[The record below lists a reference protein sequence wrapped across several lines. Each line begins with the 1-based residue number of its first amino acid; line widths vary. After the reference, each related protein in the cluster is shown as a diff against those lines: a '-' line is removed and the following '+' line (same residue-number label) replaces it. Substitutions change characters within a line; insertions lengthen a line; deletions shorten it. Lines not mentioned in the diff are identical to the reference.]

1 MILKLKTTLEGIGQ
15 RQITLAKHLKIS
27 SSAVSLLINHQQWP
41 RTLDQADL
49 RARVEDFLSKHGADE
64 VAVNTAFEEA
74 EPERC
79 NAPAPAHPTKKA
91 KDDQECE
98 PMLLRK
104 QVLLPET
111 KRAFQIFRDPF
122 DDLQSVDDMYVSP
135 DIRYIRESMY
145 QVARHDGFLA
155 VVGES
160 GAGKS
165 TLRRDLIN
173 RLAAEGAPVLVIEP
187 YVIAMEDKGEKG
199 KALRTAHIADAIVDT
214 VAPLER
220 PKSNPEARFRQMHR
234 ALKNSYESGFRHV
247 LIIEEAHSMP
257 TSTLKHLKRLRELES
272 GFTKLISIILIGQT
286 ELMVKLSER
295 NAEVREVVQ
304 RIEVAEL
311 KPVNPARLD
320 EFLQF
325 RLGRVNKKLEEVI
338 DPSGVQAIAERLAT
352 AGRDTQRN
360 LLYPLAIGNLVVA
373 AMNLAV
379 RVGEPLVTASV
390 IQEV

>member
-1 MILKLKTTLEGIGQ
+1 MLNLKATLTDLDQ
-15 RQITLAKHLKIS
+15 RQITLAKHLNV
-27 SSAVSLLINHQQWP
+27 SSATVSLLINHRQWP
-41 RTLDQADL
+41 RTIDQDDL
-49 RARVEDFLSKHGADE
+49 RKRIEGFLKEHGADD
-64 VAVNTAFEEA
+64 VAVNTAFEEM
-74 EPERC
+74 EPERA
-79 NAPAPAHPTKKA
+79 NAKAPANPTKKA
-91 KDDQECE
+91 IDDQECE

-111 KRAFQIFRDPF
+111 KRAFAIFRDPF
-122 DDLQSVDDMYVSP
+122 DDLQCVEDMYVNP

-173 RLAAEGAPVLVIEP
+173 RLNAEGAPVLVIEP
-187 YVIAMEDKGEKG
+187 YVLAMEDKGEKG
-199 KALRTAHIADAIVDT
+199 KALRTSHIADAIVDT

-257 TSTLKHLKRLRELES
+257 ISTLKHLKRLRELES
-272 GFTKLISIILIGQT
+272 GFTKLVSIILIGQT

-311 KPVNPARLD
+311 LPVSAARLG
-320 EFLQF
+320 EFLAF
-325 RLGRVNKKLEEVI
+325 RMDRAGKKLAEVI
-338 DPSGVQAIAERLAT
+338 DPSGVQAIAERLT
-352 AGRDTQRN
+352 NAGRDTKRS

-373 AMNLAV
+373 AMNLATSI
-379 RVGEPLVTASV
+379 GAPLITDEV
-390 IQEV
+390 IKGV

>member
-1 MILKLKTTLEGIGQ
+1 
-15 RQITLAKHLKIS
+15 
-27 SSAVSLLINHQQWP
+27 
-41 RTLDQADL
+41 
-49 RARVEDFLSKHGADE
+49 
-64 VAVNTAFEEA
+64 
-74 EPERC
+74 
-79 NAPAPAHPTKKA
+79 
-91 KDDQECE
+91 
-98 PMLLRK
+98 MLLRK

-111 KRAFQIFRDPF
+111 KRAFSIFRDPF
-122 DDLQSVDDMYVSP
+122 EDLQSVEDMYVNP
-135 DIRYIRESMY
+135 DIRYIREAMY

-165 TLRRDLIN
+165 TLRRDLVN
-173 RLAAEGAPVLVIEP
+173 RLHAEGAPVLVIEP
-187 YVIAMEDKGEKG
+187 YVLAMEDKGEKG
-199 KALRTAHIADAIVDT
+199 KALRTSHIADAIVDT

-257 TSTLKHLKRLRELES
+257 ISTLKHLKRMRELES
-272 GFTKLISIILIGQT
+272 GFTKLVSIILIGQT

-311 KPVNPARLD
+311 LPVSAARLD
-320 EFLQF
+320 EFLAF
-325 RLGRVNKKLEEVI
+325 RLARVGKKLEDVI
-338 DPSGVQAIAERLAT
+338 DTSGVQAIAERLSKS
-352 AGRDTQRN
+352 GRDSQRS
-360 LLYPLAIGNLVVA
+360 LLYPLAIGNMMVA

-379 RVGEPLVTASV
+379 RIGEPVVTADV
-390 IQEV
+390 IKEV

>member
-1 MILKLKTTLEGIGQ
+1 MMLKLKPTLEDIGQ

-27 SSAVSLLINHQQWP
+27 SSAISLLINHQQWP

-49 RARVEDFLSKHGADE
+49 RARIGAFLKEHGADE

-74 EPERC
+74 EPEC
-79 NAPAPAHPTKKA
+79 ANTPAPAHPTKKA

-111 KRAFQIFRDPF
+111 KRAFEIFRDPF
-122 DDLQSVDDMYVSP
+122 DDLQSAEDMYVSP

-311 KPVNPARLD
+311 KPVTAARLD

-325 RLGRVNKKLEEVI
+325 RLARVNKRLEDVI
-338 DPSGVQAIAERLAT
+338 DPSGVQAIAERLSN
-352 AGRDTQRN
+352 AGRDSQRS

-373 AMNLAV
+373 AMNLAA
-379 RVGEPLVTASV
+379 RVGEPLVTAGV
-390 IQEV
+390 VQEV

>member
-1 MILKLKTTLEGIGQ
+1 MLKLKPTLEDIGQ

-27 SSAVSLLINHQQWP
+27 SSAISLLINHQQWP

-49 RARVEDFLSKHGADE
+49 RARIGAFLKEHGADE

-74 EPERC
+74 EPEC
-79 NAPAPAHPTKKA
+79 ANTPTPAHPTKKA

-111 KRAFQIFRDPF
+111 KRAFEIFRDPF
-122 DDLQSVDDMYVSP
+122 DDLQSADDMYVSP

-311 KPVNPARLD
+311 KPVTAARLE

-325 RLGRVNKKLEEVI
+325 RLARVNKRLEDVI
-338 DPSGVQAIAERLAT
+338 DPSGVQAIAERLSD
-352 AGRDTQRN
+352 AGRDSQRS

-373 AMNLAV
+373 AMNLAA
-379 RVGEPLVTASV
+379 RVGEPLVTAGV
-390 IQEV
+390 VQEV

>member
-1 MILKLKTTLEGIGQ
+1 MLKLKPILEDIGQ
-15 RQITLAKHLKIS
+15 RQITLAKNLKIS
-27 SSAVSLLINHQQWP
+27 SSAISLLINHQQWP

-49 RARVEDFLSKHGADE
+49 RARIGAFLKEHGADE

-74 EPERC
+74 EPEC
-79 NAPAPAHPTKKA
+79 ANTPAPAHPTKKA

-111 KRAFQIFRDPF
+111 KRAFEIFRDPF
-122 DDLQSVDDMYVSP
+122 DDLQSADDMYVSP

-311 KPVNPARLD
+311 KPVTAARLE

-325 RLGRVNKKLEEVI
+325 RLARVNKRLEDVI
-338 DPSGVQAIAERLAT
+338 DSSGVQAIAERLSN
-352 AGRDTQRN
+352 AGRDSQRS

-373 AMNLAV
+373 AMNLAA
-379 RVGEPLVTASV
+379 RVGEPLVTAGV
-390 IQEV
+390 VQEV

>member
-1 MILKLKTTLEGIGQ
+1 MLNLKHALVGIEQ
-15 RQITLAKHLKIS
+15 KQIQLAKHLNV
-27 SSAVSLLINHQQWP
+27 SSATVSLLINHRQWP
-41 RTLDQADL
+41 KTIPEAEF
-49 RARVEDFLSKHGADE
+49 RAGIEQFLKEHGANDE
-64 VAVNTAFEEA
+64 AVNTAFEEA
-74 EPERC
+74 KPERA
-79 NAPAPAHPTKKA
+79 NAPAPAIPTKKA

-111 KRAFQIFRDPF
+111 KRAFSVFRDPF
-122 DDLQSVDDMYVSP
+122 DDLQSQDDMYVNP
-135 DIRYIRESMY
+135 DIRYIRETMY

-173 RLAAEGAPVLVIEP
+173 RLNAEGAPVLVIEP
-187 YVIAMEDKGEKG
+187 YVLAMEDKGEKG
-199 KALRTAHIADAIVDT
+199 KALRTAHIADAIVDV

-234 ALKNSYESGFRHV
+234 ALKNSHESGFRHV

-257 TSTLKHLKRLRELES
+257 LSTLKHLKRLRELES

-286 ELMVKLSER
+286 ELKVKLSER

-311 KPVNPARLD
+311 MPVRADRLA
-320 EFLQF
+320 EFLAF
-325 RLGRVNKKLEEVI
+325 RLQRVGQQLDNVI
-338 DPSGVQAIAERLAT
+338 DASGIRAIAERLTA
-352 AGRDTQRN
+352 AGRDN
-360 LLYPLAIGNLVVA
+360 CSLLYPLAIGNLMVA
-373 AMNLAV
+373 AMNLAAQL
-379 RVGEPLVTASV
+379 GEPVVNDAV
-390 IQEV
+390 VKGV

>member
-15 RQITLAKHLKIS
+15 RQITLAKALNIS
-27 SSAVSLLINHQQWP
+27 GSAVSLLINHQQWP

-49 RARVEDFLSKHGADE
+49 RARVERFLAEHGADE
-64 VAVNTAFEEA
+64 MAVNSAFEEA

-79 NAPAPAHPTKKA
+79 NALAPAHPTKKA

-311 KPVNPARLD
+311 KPVNAARLD

-352 AGRDTQRN
+352 AGRDTQRS

>member
-1 MILKLKTTLEGIGQ
+1 MLNLKNALADLDQ
-15 RQITLAKHLKIS
+15 RQITLAKHLNV
-27 SSAVSLLINHQQWP
+27 SSATVSLLINHKQWP
-41 RTLDQADL
+41 KTIPQD
-49 RARVEDFLSKHGADE
+49 DFRKGIEGFLKEHGANDS
-64 VAVNTAFEEA
+64 AVNTAFEEA
-74 EPERC
+74 EPERA
-79 NAPAPAHPTKKA
+79 NALTPAIPTKKT

-111 KRAFQIFRDPF
+111 KMAFGLFRNPF
-122 DDLQSVDDMYVSP
+122 DDLQSVEDMYISP

-173 RLAAEGAPVLVIEP
+173 RLNAENAPVLVIEP
-187 YVIAMEDKGEKG
+187 YVLAMEDKGEKG
-199 KALRTAHIADAIVDT
+199 KALRTSHIADAIVDI

-234 ALKNSYESGFRHV
+234 ALKNSYEAGFRHV

-257 TSTLKHLKRLRELES
+257 ISTLKHLKRLRELES
-272 GFTKLISIILIGQT
+272 GFTKLVSIILIGQT

-311 KPVNPARLD
+311 LPVNAASLD
-320 EFLQF
+320 KFLEF
-325 RLGRVNKKLEEVI
+325 RLARVGKRLLDVI
-338 DPSGVQAIAERLAT
+338 DPTGVQEIAERLT
-352 AGRDTQRN
+352 NAGRDTKRS

-373 AMNLAV
+373 AMNLAATI
-379 RVGEPLVTASV
+379 GEPLITADV
-390 IQEV
+390 VKGV

>member
-1 MILKLKTTLEGIGQ
+1 MKE
-15 RQITLAKHLKIS
+15 
-27 SSAVSLLINHQQWP
+27 
-41 RTLDQADL
+41 
-49 RARVEDFLSKHGADE
+49 HGANDI
-64 VAVNTAFEEA
+64 AVNTAFEEA
-74 EPERC
+74 EPERA
-79 NAPAPAHPTKKA
+79 NALTPAIPTKKT

-111 KRAFQIFRDPF
+111 RMAFGLFRNPF
-122 DDLQSVDDMYVSP
+122 DDLQSVEDMYVSP

-173 RLAAEGAPVLVIEP
+173 RLNAESAPVLVIEP
-187 YVIAMEDKGEKG
+187 YVLAMEDKGEKG
-199 KALRTAHIADAIVDT
+199 KALRTSHIADAIVDI

-234 ALKNSYESGFRHV
+234 ALKNSYEAGFRHV

-257 TSTLKHLKRLRELES
+257 ISTLKHLKRLRELES
-272 GFTKLISIILIGQT
+272 GFTKLVSIILIGQT

-311 KPVNPARLD
+311 LPVNAASLD
-320 EFLQF
+320 KFLEF
-325 RLGRVNKKLEEVI
+325 RLARVGKRLGEVI
-338 DPSGVQAIAERLAT
+338 DPTGVQEIAERLT
-352 AGRDTQRN
+352 NAGRDTKRS
-360 LLYPLAIGNLVVA
+360 LLYPLAIGNLMVA
-373 AMNLAV
+373 AMNLATS
-379 RVGEPLVTASV
+379 VGEPLITADV
-390 IQEV
+390 V

>member
-1 MILKLKTTLEGIGQ
+1 MLNLKATLTDLGQ
-15 RQITLAKHLKIS
+15 RQITLAKHLKV
-27 SSAVSLLINHQQWP
+27 SSATVSLLINHRQWP
-41 RTLDQADL
+41 RTIDQDDL
-49 RARVEDFLSKHGADE
+49 RKRVEGFLKEHGADD
-64 VAVNTAFEEA
+64 VAVNTAFEEM
-74 EPERC
+74 EPERA
-79 NAPAPAHPTKKA
+79 NAKAPANPTKKA
-91 KDDQECE
+91 IDDQECE

-111 KRAFQIFRDPF
+111 KRAFAIFRDPF
-122 DDLQSVDDMYVSP
+122 EDLQSVEDMYVNP
-135 DIRYIRESMY
+135 DIRYIREAMY

-165 TLRRDLIN
+165 TLRRDLVN
-173 RLAAEGAPVLVIEP
+173 RLHAEGAPVLVIEP
-187 YVIAMEDKGEKG
+187 YVLAMEDKGEKG
-199 KALRTAHIADAIVDT
+199 KALRTSHIADAIVDT

-257 TSTLKHLKRLRELES
+257 ISTLKHLKRLRELES
-272 GFTKLISIILIGQT
+272 GFTKLVSIILIGQT

-311 KPVNPARLD
+311 LPVSAARLD
-320 EFLQF
+320 EFLAF
-325 RLGRVNKKLEEVI
+325 RLARAGKKLEEVI
-338 DPSGVQAIAERLAT
+338 DPSGVQAIAERLT
-352 AGRDTQRN
+352 NAGRDTQRS

-373 AMNLAV
+373 AMNLATSI
-379 RVGEPLVTASV
+379 GEPVITADV
-390 IQEV
+390 VKGV